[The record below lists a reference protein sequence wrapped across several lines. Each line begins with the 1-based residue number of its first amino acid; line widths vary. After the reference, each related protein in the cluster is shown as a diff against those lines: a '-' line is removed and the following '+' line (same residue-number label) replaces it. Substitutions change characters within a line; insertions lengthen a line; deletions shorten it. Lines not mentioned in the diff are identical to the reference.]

1 MRLKFPS
8 YFFSFNKKNIY
19 IVTIFV
25 AMILI
30 PFYFTNS
37 KNSIERKITA
47 KQIAELIK
55 KENYKKV
62 IDYINDENMSLEDT
76 AYFHFLVGRAYQEEK
91 SNYKALASY
100 SKAISK
106 NPKFYKAFINRGLVK
121 GALKD
126 YQGSIKDMQMAIS
139 INPKLPEPYL
149 NIGVTQASLNK
160 PIDAIENFIYA
171 ISINPKYIN
180 AYRNLGITY
189 FYQDQKELACL
200 NWQKAINLGENSI
213 KDWKKEYC
221 K

>member
-1 MRLKFPS
+1 
-8 YFFSFNKKNIY
+8 
-19 IVTIFV
+19 
-25 AMILI
+25 MILI
-30 PFYFTNS
+30 PFYLTNS
-37 KNSIERKITA
+37 KNSIEGKITA
-47 KQIAELIK
+47 KQISELIK
-55 KENYKKV
+55 NENYKKV
-62 IDYINDENMSLEDT
+62 IDYIKDENISNEDT

-149 NIGVTQASLNK
+149 NIGVTQAALNK

-189 FYQDQKELACL
+189 FYQDEKELACL

-213 KDWKKEYC
+213 KDWEKEYC